1 MVVNLDDGV
10 AVTQNFVSRTNL
22 PHVMRFLRTGRADTI
37 SGLDKVWPRAGE
49 RAEGKGVE
57 GEGPR
62 GCMSGVAFGERG
74 GVKRTRFWAGQ
85 GVAKGRGEGRGE
97 GEGVGKRGSRRRK
110 GAARVVCVQGGRG
123 GRVDW
128 ARGRVIGGERR
139 MHRGRALAR
148 QGREDAQ
155 RPCLGSS
162 GKGLGVWKQGWAAYW
177 GHWMPSL
184 EERISC
190 SQFAGVC
197 DGEVVGC
204 SAALGFLALTAC
216 VMAPATSHSATPQ
229 NPQTLDY
236 KYYTLMNFC
245 ITPPIDCC
253 FHTCWQSER
262 HELHDRFLGAL
273 KRQLPAVA
281 AQYES
286 ERDAKRR
293 RIEADNRL
301 AAMFKS
307 EAAAAGTPGT
317 SPLGGEG
324 TQSADVEG
332 SGDSGGKA
340 RAVHG
345 GAHGNFRMGGAAA
358 SAGSV
363 AADLPAASNGEL
375 HGGGFSFGFKL

>member
-37 SGLDKVWPRAGE
+37 SGLDK
-49 RAEGKGVE
+49 
-57 GEGPR
+57 
-62 GCMSGVAFGERG
+62 
-74 GVKRTRFWAGQ
+74 
-85 GVAKGRGEGRGE
+85 
-97 GEGVGKRGSRRRK
+97 
-110 GAARVVCVQGGRG
+110 
-123 GRVDW
+123 
-128 ARGRVIGGERR
+128 
-139 MHRGRALAR
+139 
-148 QGREDAQ
+148 
-155 RPCLGSS
+155 
-162 GKGLGVWKQGWAAYW
+162 
-177 GHWMPSL
+177 
-184 EERISC
+184 
-190 SQFAGVC
+190 
-197 DGEVVGC
+197 
-204 SAALGFLALTAC
+204 
-216 VMAPATSHSATPQ
+216 
-229 NPQTLDY
+229 
-236 KYYTLMNFC
+236 
-245 ITPPIDCC
+245 
-253 FHTCWQSER
+253 SER